1 MNARRRKRGFLHR
14 LFRALARH
22 LWRRTKR
29 GTKARAKRVRAAAR
43 RAAGPKVV
51 RNAASEFGRK
61 RRPSDPLPVRTV
73 APPEVREHP
82 QFQATVGAHTFLFT
96 LHPDDEMDEESL
108 TLYTRSAAVQRFGEQ
123 AMTWEIHQIVP
134 MNGPAR
140 LAVPETLYLTGG
152 LL

>member
-1 MNARRRKRGFLHR
+1 VSARRRKRGFLGR

-29 GTKARAKRVRAAAR
+29 GAKARAKRVRAAAR

-61 RRPSDPLPVRTV
+61 RKPSDPLPVRTV
-73 APPEVREHP
+73 VPPEVREHP
-82 QFQATVGAHTFLFT
+82 KFQATVGIHTFLFT
-96 LHPDDEMDEESL
+96 LHPDDEMDDESL
-108 TLYTRSAAVQRFGEQ
+108 TLYARSAAVQNYGVP